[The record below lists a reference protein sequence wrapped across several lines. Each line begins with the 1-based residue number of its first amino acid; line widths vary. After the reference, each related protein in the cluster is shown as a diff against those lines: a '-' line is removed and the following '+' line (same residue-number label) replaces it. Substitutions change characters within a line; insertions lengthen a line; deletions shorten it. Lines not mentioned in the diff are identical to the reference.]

1 MELIKQ
7 LPALGRDLGIGLIFI
22 GLISLAA
29 VAVSCIYQEWNA
41 IIPILTA
48 TVPLCVAGI
57 VLRLLP
63 QNGVKPSPKTA
74 IAVTALLWGFVAL
87 CGALPF
93 LFADIS
99 FTDAVFESMSAWTS
113 TGFSVAGNI
122 EQWPHT
128 LLFWRSLMQWIGAL
142 GIVVF
147 ALTVASGAG
156 FYRGL
161 YRTEGRQDTFLPSAT
176 ATALHMMRIYLILT
190 AIAIVAILCTGVG
203 IWDSVNLAFCS
214 ISTGGMTMY
223 TDGIAHYQNLA
234 LEIVL
239 IPIMFLGAIPF
250 RLYYLSFSKRSLK
263 EMLHD
268 RILQVM
274 FALFVIVSAVLVFDL
289 VINSGLAVG
298 DALREG
304 VFMAG
309 SSLTSTGFQNTDF
322 SLWGF
327 APLFL
332 LGVFMFIGG
341 PQGST
346 AGGLKLDRII
356 VAWESLVWWI
366 KKTVGS
372 SKAVVSMRHE
382 RKPVK
387 EEDTASLI
395 SGSLL
400 VILCFVILQG
410 IVLFIL
416 LHDSY
421 FASDIPATIFDVLNC
436 VANTGASSGMIGP
449 DMPEYSKILTIFV
462 MWIARLEIIPVV
474 ILVGG
479 IFRKIIRK

>member
-7 LPALGRDLGIGLIFI
+7 LPALGKELGMGLIFI
-22 GLISLAA
+22 GLISLTA
-29 VAVSCIYQEWNA
+29 VAVSCIYQEWDT

-48 TVPLCVAGI
+48 TVSLCAAGLA
-57 VLRLLP
+57 LRLLP
-63 QNGVKPSPKTA
+63 QNGVKPTPKTA
-74 IAVTALLWGFVAL
+74 VAVTALLWGFVAL

-113 TGFSVAGNI
+113 TGFSVVEKI
-122 EQWPHT
+122 EQWPHA

-156 FYRGL
+156 FSRGL
-161 YRTEGRQDTFLPSAT
+161 YRSERKQDAFLPSAT
-176 ATALHMMRIYLILT
+176 ATALHMLRIYAILT
-190 AIAIVAILCTGVG
+190 VIAVVAILLTGVG
-203 IWDSVNLAFCS
+203 VWDSINLAFCT
-214 ISTGGMTMY
+214 ISTGGMTLY
-223 TDGIAHYQNLA
+223 TDGIAHYQNIA

-250 RLYYLSFSKRSLK
+250 RLYYLSFSRRSLK

-268 RILQVM
+268 RVLQVM
-274 FALFVIVSAVLVFDL
+274 FALFVIVSAVIVLDLVF
-289 VINSGLAVG
+289 NSGLSAG
-298 DALREG
+298 EALREG

-309 SSLTSTGFQNTDF
+309 SAVTSAGFQNTDL

-327 APLFL
+327 APLLL
-332 LGVFMFIGG
+332 LGVFLFIGG

-346 AGGLKLDRII
+346 AAGLKLDRFII
-356 VAWESLVWWI
+356 AFESFIWWM
-366 KKTVGS
+366 KKTIGS
-372 SKAVVSMRHE
+372 NKAVVSMKHE
-382 RKPVK
+382 GKALK
-387 EEDTASLI
+387 EEETASLFAESLVI
-395 SGSLL
+395 ILSFVLLL
-400 VILCFVILQG
+400 VIL
-410 IVLFIL
+410 LFIL

-421 FASDIPATIFDVLNC
+421 FASDISATIFDLMNC
-436 VANTGASSGMIGP
+436 VANTGASAGMIGAG
-449 DMPEYSKILTIFV
+449 MPEYAKILIIFV